1 MMLKITELVP
11 NAVINESVLLEYT
24 QGRKYGGGRGFKYFL
39 WLRPRPPF
47 FLLYFLNHQL
57 ETTPQSL

>member
-1 MMLKITELVP
+1 MLKITEVVP

-24 QGRKYGGGRGFKYFL
+24 QGRKYGGGRGSKYFL

-47 FLLYFLNHQL
+47 ISPLFSRPP
-57 ETTPQSL
+57 T